1 MFFFPRPFLLL
12 VATQVALFCL
22 QPLTGVVAASDKVT
36 SRLADPLTIPFSQL
50 GAEVQKQ
57 YSGDGIGISALG
69 QEARLRVQFQ
79 QLTGKVSDEGL
90 WLESTDAM
98 TGGGCQFRVRATSVG
113 RAQSQMKLA
122 EKGQVKMSSELV
134 SYIRSGL
141 VEEYRVS
148 TDGVR
153 QDFVVMQA
161 PEGIGELRVKLL
173 VEGAKIALADS
184 GVLLTLNGSGREI
197 AYSRLKVVDAK
208 GRELKARFSV
218 AGPGDLEICVADA
231 DAVYPVR
238 IDPTFSDADWFSM
251 NGPQGPNSTVYASA
265 VDSQGN
271 LYLGGAFTQVGSLT
285 VNYVAKWD
293 GAAWSALGSGL
304 SSEVR
309 SLAVSGTTLYAGGPF
324 STAGGVSAPCIAR
337 WDGSAWSALGSG
349 MNGSVTALL
358 VSGSDLY
365 ASGAFTSAG
374 GVSAVRVA
382 RWNGTVWN
390 ALGSGVGSPGS
401 GLSESVRAL
410 AISGSTLFVGGTFS
424 TAGGNSVANFAQWN
438 GSSWSTLGDGFNSN
452 VRALAVIGTSVY
464 VGGDFGLSGAVPVN
478 RIARWNGSS
487 WVALG
492 GGLNS
497 AVLSLAVSGTDLYVG
512 GGFSTADGVSAS
524 CIARW
529 NGTAFSAVGSG
540 VNSFVNTL
548 AVHGGNVYAAGG
560 LTMAG
565 SVTTTRVGRWDGSS
579 WHALAPGMNGL
590 VRAVAV
596 SGTDVYAGG
605 SFTTAGGVQANYIAK
620 WNGTSWSALGTGLD
634 GPVNALFA
642 LGNTVYA
649 GGEFTTAGGI
659 PASNVAWWGG
669 SSWISLGTG
678 LNGAVQSL
686 ALFNGSL
693 YAGGSFTGSSAIAA
707 PFLAKYEGGV
717 WNALPSSPNS
727 TVNCLAAT
735 ETHLYAGGFFSQ
747 VGSVPANHIA
757 RWDGSAWSALGSGT
771 NASVGAVAASGAD
784 VYVSGEFL
792 SAGGVAASRIAHW
805 DGSTWHPLGSG
816 TATAAVSLVVS
827 GPYLYAG
834 GNFVLSSVGAVC
846 IAKWNGKVWRPLGSG
861 GNALVSALAA
871 SPDGG
876 HLYAGGAFTRM
887 GDKDAGRI
895 AHAVLPPEPEI
906 TVRGNFVDILN
917 GDVTPDAADFTEFD
931 FATVT
936 GPQPTRTFTI
946 SNFSNA
952 PLVVTG
958 VTITGTHA
966 SDFTVT
972 TPPAS
977 NVGASSS
984 TTFTLSF
991 APTAG
996 GLRTAVVNIANDDA
1010 NEDPFTFAIQGQAGV
1025 PDIHLTGNGNAISNG
1040 ANNPDVSNH
1049 TYFGATIPGSPVE
1062 RVFTI
1067 GNSGNGEL
1075 YASPV
1080 QIIGPHA
1087 ADFSVVVQPSTIV
1100 YPSSANSFAIRFSP
1114 MGSGFRNATVSIS
1127 SSDPDESPYTFD
1139 IRGRSYNFTPVAQP
1153 QTILFAPP
1161 AKVYLGQGE
1170 IPVQATSTSG
1180 LPVTLTV
1187 LSGPATLGNNTL
1199 TFTGGVGLVK
1209 IRASQEGN
1217 VFFKAAKPVDR
1228 IITIQED
1235 PTTLT
1240 LANLVQTYTGTPRAI
1255 TTLGA
1260 AGAVVTYNNDPLAQP
1275 PTQAGKYPVKAVAGG
1290 VTRTGML
1297 TITKAPLTV
1306 IPDFQRKLVSQP
1318 NPVLTLAYQGLL
1330 GADTVEAVMS
1340 VAPVG
1345 KTTAKGTSPAGSYP
1359 ITAAGGVSAN
1369 YSFIYVKGTL
1379 LVEGFAGQYE
1389 ALMTNE
1395 FGDATAKMEMN
1406 IAASNST
1413 FTGKITSAVDA
1424 KTVPI
1429 IGGLTT
1435 SFASESTAGVGN
1447 GKLGNTT
1454 YQVTVNVPLE
1464 GDVTVSATRNALPLG
1479 STTVGQ
1485 KLLVLVKPATLSYTG
1500 AHTLRLAPSTGGAV
1514 MPGGAGYATAKINAN
1529 GSLTLVGKLAD
1540 GTPLTAALASDRAAG
1555 YRLFALPY
1563 QTRSGS
1569 YLAGKLN
1576 LLPHPDVLGRRYI
1589 SQASGTLLLW
1599 AKAGKITD
1607 TAYRA
1612 GFGIDAGPLETQ
1624 LTLDPWLPP
1633 IAAKGAIPGVTLSQR
1648 LGLGGA
1654 SLDVFHGMIDSDS
1667 FSSLPTSVSLAS
1679 NNAVT
1684 VQLPVTSPPNATGWK
1699 ITLVPATGA
1708 FTGSF
1713 LLKDT
1718 VASKPISRTVKFSGV
1733 LRQPPIADVGSPVGS
1748 GHFILPALTGA
1759 SSNEVLSGD
1768 VRFVKP

>member
-1 MFFFPRPFLLL
+1 MT
-12 VATQVALFCL
+12 AIE
-22 QPLTGVVAASDKVT
+22 G
-36 SRLADPLTIPFSQL
+36 
-50 GAEVQKQ
+50 G
-57 YSGDGIGISALG
+57 
-69 QEARLRVQFQ
+69 ARLQTRFQ
-79 QLTGKVSDEGL
+79 HLAGTVSDEGL
-90 WLESTDAM
+90 WLESTNEADR
-98 TGGGCQFRVRATSVG
+98 QDSRFRLLATAVG
-113 RAQSQMKLA
+113 RGNFGMGLA
-122 EKGQVKMSSELV
+122 ERGEALTTPEVV
-134 SYIRSGL
+134 SFIRPGL

-148 TDGVR
+148 ADGVR
-153 QDFVVMQA
+153 QDFVVMRSPA
-161 PEGIGELRVKLL
+161 GAGELRVRLRVDGAEAAMVDNG
-173 VEGAKIALADS
+173 VE
-184 GVLLTLNGSGREI
+184 LTLDGSGREI
-197 AYSRLKVVDAK
+197 AYSRLKVTDAR
-208 GRELKARFSV
+208 GRELEARFAL
-218 AGPGDLEICVADA
+218 AGNDHVEICVEDS

-337 WDGSAWSALGSG
+337 WDGSAWSGLGSG
-349 MNGSVTALL
+349 MNGSVSALL
-358 VSGSDLY
+358 VSGTDLY
-365 ASGAFTSAG
+365 ASGVFTTAG

-382 RWNGTVWN
+382 RWDGVAWN

-410 AISGSTLFVGGTFS
+410 AISGNTLFVGGTFS
-424 TAGGNSVANFAQWN
+424 TAGGNSAANFAQWN
-438 GSSWSTLGDGFNSN
+438 GSSWSTLGDGFNSH

-492 GGLNS
+492 EGLNS

-512 GGFSTADGVSAS
+512 GGFSTANGVSAS

-540 VNSFVNTL
+540 VDSFVNTL
-548 AVHGGNVYAAGG
+548 AVHGSNVYAAGG

-565 SVTTTRVGRWDGSS
+565 SVTTTRVARWDGST

-620 WNGTSWSALGTGLD
+620 WNGTSWSALGSGMN
-634 GPVNALFA
+634 GSVNALFVI
-642 LGNTVYA
+642 GNIVYA
-649 GGEFTTAGGI
+649 GGDFTTAGGT
-659 PASNVAWWGG
+659 PANNVATWNG
-669 SSWISLGTG
+669 SSWSRLDEG
-678 LNGAVQSL
+678 LNSSVNSL
-686 ALFNGSL
+686 AWFNGQL
-693 YAGGSFTGSSAIAA
+693 HAGGSFTGSGGNTMLH
-707 PFLAKYEGGV
+707 LAKYDGAV
-717 WNALPSSPNS
+717 WTALAGSPNS

-735 ETHLYAGGFFSQ
+735 DTHLYVGGFFSQ
-747 VGSVPANHIA
+747 VGSVPANYIA
-757 RWDGSAWSALGSGT
+757 RWDGSTWSALGTGT
-771 NASVGAVAASGAD
+771 NASVRAVAASGAD

-805 DGSTWHPLGSG
+805 DGSAWHPLGSG

-906 TVRGNFVDILN
+906 TVRGNFVDILS
-917 GDVTPDAADFTEFD
+917 GDVTPDAADFTDFD

-936 GPQPTRTFTI
+936 GPPASRTFTI
-946 SNFSNA
+946 ANLSNA

-972 TPPAS
+972 TPPAG

-991 APTAG
+991 APSAS

-1010 NEDPFTFAIQGQAGV
+1010 NEDPFTFAIQGQGGV

-1062 RVFTI
+1062 RVFTM

-1080 QIIGPHA
+1080 QITGPHA

-1199 TFTGGVGLVK
+1199 TFTGGVGPVK

-1260 AGAVVTYNNDPLAQP
+1260 AGAVVTYNNDPLAPP

-1297 TITKAPLTV
+1297 VITKAPLTV

-1318 NPVLTLAYQGLL
+1318 NPVLTLTYQGLL
-1330 GADTVEAVMS
+1330 GADTVEAAMS

-1359 ITAAGGVSAN
+1359 ITPGGGVSAN

-1379 LVEGFAGQYE
+1379 FVEGFAGQYE
-1389 ALMTNE
+1389 ALLTDE
-1395 FGDATAKMEMN
+1395 LGDAKAKLEMT

-1424 KTVPI
+1424 KTVPVT
-1429 IGGLTT
+1429 GGLTT
-1435 SFASESTAGVGN
+1435 SFASESAAGMGS
-1447 GKLGNTT
+1447 GKSGSTM

-1464 GDVTVSATRNALPLG
+1464 GDLTVSATRDGAALG
-1479 STTVGQ
+1479 SAVDGK

-1514 MPGGAGYATAKINAN
+1514 MPAGSGHATAKVNAN
-1529 GSLTLVGKLAD
+1529 GSLAIVGKLAD
-1540 GTPLTAALASDRAAG
+1540 GTTLTATLASDREAG

-1563 QTRSGS
+1563 KVRPGS
-1569 YLAGKLN
+1569 YLAGKFN
-1576 LLPHPDVLGRRYI
+1576 LLPQPDLPGRRHV

-1599 AKAGKITD
+1599 AKAGQATD
-1607 TAYRA
+1607 TSYRD
-1612 GFGIDAGPLETQ
+1612 GFGTVGGPLETQ
-1624 LTLDPWLPP
+1624 LTIDPWLPP
-1633 IAAKGAIPGVTLSQR
+1633 VAAKGAAPAVTLAQR
-1648 LGLGGA
+1648 LGVAGSALG
-1654 SLDVFHGMIDSDS
+1654 VVHGTIDSTS
-1667 FSSLPTSVSLAS
+1667 AICLPTSVSLGS

-1684 VQLPVTSPPNATGWK
+1684 VVLPVTSPLNATGWK
-1699 ITLVPATGA
+1699 VTLVPSTGA
-1708 FTGSF
+1708 FMGSF
-1713 LLKDT
+1713 LLKDE
-1718 VASKPISRTVKFSGV
+1718 VAGKPAPRPVKFSGV
-1733 LRQPPIADVGSPVGS
+1733 LRQAPSAELGGIVGA
-1748 GHFILPALTGA
+1748 GHFLLPALPGA
-1759 SSNEVLSGD
+1759 ASNEMVSGEL
-1768 VRFVKP
+1768 RFVRP